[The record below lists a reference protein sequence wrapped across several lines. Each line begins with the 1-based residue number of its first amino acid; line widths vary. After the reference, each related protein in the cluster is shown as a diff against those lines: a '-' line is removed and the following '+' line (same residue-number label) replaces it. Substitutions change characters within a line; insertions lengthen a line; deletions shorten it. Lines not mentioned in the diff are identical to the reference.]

1 MVEDKKRKFGHELI
15 INGPYWKGQISVQFR
30 INTTEDNKLTK
41 LSEIIPYMKDL
52 GVISASGQYT
62 YYDSI
67 DPESK
72 YTTKTVSES
81 KFTFTG
87 SILDD
92 APMGIN
98 EDVTTH
104 EEKVELPPEQQPHPT
119 AHVYKIIGVEAV
131 DGNIKIHFEDLSEE
145 ELEVSPTNPGISL
158 MSVDSE
164 AVSAEPPVLL
174 AEDPVTVADNSD
186 DSKLITYGNLK
197 AFAQLTDARYART
210 DALGGY
216 LTESAA
222 DAKYAPL
229 TALNNYVTTSQLGN
243 GTVTIKQR
251 GNVVGSFTLN
261 QSGNKTIELTD
272 YNDVYTHPTFTAHGL
287 GFYKIQVNNQG
298 HVIAANNVAKA
309 DITNLGIPGQDT
321 TYSNA
326 TTTTDGLMS
335 KEDKS
340 KLDGVDTSIYITYT
354 QI

>member
-1 MVEDKKRKFGHELI
+1 MEEKKRKFGHELN

-41 LSEIIPYMKDL
+41 LSEIIPHIKDL

-92 APMGIN
+92 APMGVN
-98 EDVTTH
+98 EEVTTH

-119 AHVYKIIGVEAV
+119 AHVYKIKGVEAV

-145 ELEVSPTNPGISL
+145 ELEVSPTNSGISL
-158 MSVDSE
+158 MSLESD
-164 AVSAEPPVLL
+164 AVSAEPPLLL
-174 AEDPVTVADNSD
+174 ADDPVTVADNSD

-197 AFAQLTDARYART
+197 AFAQLTDARYARS

-216 LTESAA
+216 LTETAA

-229 TALNNYVTTSQLGN
+229 TALDDYVTNSEIGN
-243 GTVTIKQR
+243 GTITIKQR
-251 GNVVGSFTLN
+251 GEAVGQFTLN
-261 QSGNKTIELTD
+261 QTGNATIELTD
-272 YNDVYTHPTFTAHGL
+272 YNDIYTHPTFTAHSLGL
-287 GFYKIQVNNQG
+287 YKIQINNQG
-298 HVIAANNVAKA
+298 HVIAANNVAKT

-326 TTTTDGLMS
+326 TTTEDGLMS

-340 KLDGVDTSIYITYT
+340 KLDGVNTSAYITYT